1 MALYPEELITEICD
15 RNDIVDVIGQYVKLT
30 RKGSSLFGLCPFHN
44 EKTGSFSVSPSKQM
58 YYCFG
63 CGAGGNVLTF
73 IREYEHYSF
82 KEAVEYLA
90 DRAGI
95 ELPAVE
101 QSEEEKKKADLKS
114 RLLEINKEAATFY
127 YYQLR
132 NSSDKRA
139 YEYLKG
145 RQLSDETINGFA
157 LGYAGVS
164 RNNLYTYLKQKGFKD
179 EELNQAG
186 LFRFDEKQGFSD
198 KFWNRVMFPI
208 MDVNRRV
215 IGFGGRVMGDGEPKY
230 LNSPETPVFDK
241 GRNLFGLYIAKTSKR
256 KYLILCEGYM
266 DVISLHQAGFT
277 NAVASLGTAFTSGQA
292 YLIKKY
298 TDEVY
303 LSYDS
308 DDAGVK
314 AVLRALP
321 ILKSVGI
328 GGRVIDMKPYKDPD
342 EFIKNLGADE
352 YEKRIENAKN
362 GFLFSIEVLERDYDL
377 KDPDGKTRFFKEAA
391 RKLLTFE
398 DEIERGNYID
408 AVASKYNLTSES
420 LRKEVAELALKGVK
434 PEEEKKEIKSGINR
448 QKKDG
453 MAEAQ
458 KLLITWFIEE
468 EGLYMQL
475 KDYISP
481 EDFTTDLYRQVASM
495 VFDQLRSEGK
505 VNQVL
510 ITNRFEEEEDQ
521 REIAGLFNARLKAVD
536 TTEAKIK
543 AIRDVFYKVKKNSFD
558 TREGSSTSPA
568 ELMQLIEEKKK
579 LDMYKNIP
587 IQLG

>member
-1 MALYPEELITEICD
+1 MALYPEELIQEICD
-15 RNDIVDVIGQYVKLT
+15 RNDIVDVVGQYVKLT

-90 DRAGI
+90 ERAGI
-95 ELPAVE
+95 DLPAVE
-101 QSEEEKKKADLKS
+101 QSEEEKRKADLRS

-164 RNNLYTYLKQKGFKD
+164 RNNLYTYLKGKGFKD

-186 LFRFDEKQGFSD
+186 LFRFDERQGFSD

-215 IGFGGRVMGDGEPKY
+215 IGFGGRVMGEGEPKY

-241 GRNLFGLYIAKTSKR
+241 GRNLFGLYIAKTSRR

-321 ILKSVGI
+321 ILKSV
-328 GGRVIDMKPYKDPD
+328 
-342 EFIKNLGADE
+342 
-352 YEKRIENAKN
+352 
-362 GFLFSIEVLERDYDL
+362 
-377 KDPDGKTRFFKEAA
+377 
-391 RKLLTFE
+391 
-398 DEIERGNYID
+398 
-408 AVASKYNLTSES
+408 
-420 LRKEVAELALKGVK
+420 
-434 PEEEKKEIKSGINR
+434 
-448 QKKDG
+448 
-453 MAEAQ
+453 
-458 KLLITWFIEE
+458 
-468 EGLYMQL
+468 
-475 KDYISP
+475 
-481 EDFTTDLYRQVASM
+481 
-495 VFDQLRSEGK
+495 
-505 VNQVL
+505 
-510 ITNRFEEEEDQ
+510 
-521 REIAGLFNARLKAVD
+521 
-536 TTEAKIK
+536 
-543 AIRDVFYKVKKNSFD
+543 
-558 TREGSSTSPA
+558 
-568 ELMQLIEEKKK
+568 
-579 LDMYKNIP
+579 
-587 IQLG
+587 

>member
-362 GFLFSIEVLERDYDL
+362 GFLFSIEILERDYDL

-434 PEEEKKEIKSGINR
+434 PEEEKKELKSGINR

-475 KDYISP
+475 KDHISP
-481 EDFTTDLYRQVASM
+481 EDFTTDLYRQVAAM
-495 VFDQLRSEGK
+495 VFDQLESEGK

-558 TREGSSTSPA
+558 TRESSSTSPA

>member
-481 EDFTTDLYRQVASM
+481 EDFTTDLYRQVAAM

>member
-342 EFIKNLGADE
+342 EFIKNLGPDE
-352 YEKRIENAKN
+352 YGKRIENAKN
-362 GFLFSIEVLERDYDL
+362 GFLFSIEILERDYDL

-408 AVASKYNLTSES
+408 AVSSKYNLTSES

-434 PEEEKKEIKSGINR
+434 PEEEKKELKSGINR

-475 KDYISP
+475 KDHISP
-481 EDFTTDLYRQVASM
+481 EDFTTDLYRQVAAM

-579 LDMYKNIP
+579 LDMYKIIP

>member
-342 EFIKNLGADE
+342 EFIKNLGPDE

-434 PEEEKKEIKSGINR
+434 PEEEKKELKSGINR

-475 KDYISP
+475 KDHISP
-481 EDFTTDLYRQVASM
+481 EDFTTDLYRQVAAM

>member
-101 QSEEEKKKADLKS
+101 QSEVEKKKADLKS

-481 EDFTTDLYRQVASM
+481 EDFTTDLYRQVAAM

>member
-1 MALYPEELITEICD
+1 MALYPEELIQEICD
-15 RNDIVDVIGQYVKLT
+15 RNDIVDVVGQYVKLT

-90 DRAGI
+90 ERAGI
-95 ELPAVE
+95 DLPAVE
-101 QSEEEKKKADLKS
+101 QSEEEKRKADLRS

-164 RNNLYTYLKQKGFKD
+164 RNNLYTYLKGKGFKD

-186 LFRFDEKQGFSD
+186 LFRFDERQGFSD

-215 IGFGGRVMGDGEPKY
+215 IGFGGRVMGEGEPKY

-241 GRNLFGLYIAKTSKR
+241 GRNLFGLYIAKTSRR

-328 GGRVIDMKPYKDPD
+328 GGKVIDMKPYKDPD

-352 YEKRIENAKN
+352 YEKRIEKAKN

-377 KDPDGKTRFFKEAA
+377 TDPDGKTRFFKEAA
-391 RKLLTFE
+391 RRLLTFE

-408 AVASKYNLTSES
+408 AVASRYNLTSES
-420 LRKEVAELALKGVK
+420 LRKEVAELAMKGVR

-468 EGLYMQL
+468 EGLYSQL
-475 KDYISP
+475 KDCISP
-481 EDFTTDLYRQVASM
+481 EDFTTDLYRQVAAM
-495 VFDQLRSEGK
+495 VFDQLESGGR
-505 VNQVL
+505 VNPVL
-510 ITNRFEEEEDQ
+510 IINRFEDEDDQ

-536 TTEAKIK
+536 TVEGKIK
-543 AIRDVFYKVKKNSFD
+543 AIRDVLYKVKKNSFD
-558 TREGSSTSPA
+558 TREDSSTSPS

-579 LDMYKNIP
+579 LDMYKTIP
-587 IQLG
+587 IRLG